1 LNGTVLYGHEVQLGY
16 QVGII
21 SGQPGVDPSGFLQ
34 LSARASDYNYS
45 VSVELKGVDVAGRVF
60 FYKNFVKV
68 TGDLVQFGPDY
79 EAYMAQCALQ
89 TMGAI
94 AKLRTFPQGVPR
106 DGRPLTDEQI
116 VLIVQ
121 EAVNAGSP
129 ADAVAAL
136 RQIAV
141 TRGAGIFGQMG
152 APQVTAAAAVT
163 SR

>member
-1 LNGTVLYGHEVQLGY
+1 
-16 QVGII
+16 
-21 SGQPGVDPSGFLQ
+21 
-34 LSARASDYNYS
+34 
-45 VSVELKGVDVAGRVF
+45 
-60 FYKNFVKV
+60 
-68 TGDLVQFGPDY
+68 
-79 EAYMAQCALQ
+79 
-89 TMGAI
+89 MGAI